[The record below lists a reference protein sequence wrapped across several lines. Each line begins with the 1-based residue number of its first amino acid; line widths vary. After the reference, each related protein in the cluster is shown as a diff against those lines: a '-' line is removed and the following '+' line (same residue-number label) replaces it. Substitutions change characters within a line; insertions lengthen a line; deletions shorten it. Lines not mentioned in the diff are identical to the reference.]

1 MGLPGRPSLA
11 RMLLLALLLSA
22 FPVAALAVPA
32 GAVDNRRTSPPGSST
47 LPVRGPIPA
56 GAGSFVPGRVQA
68 GAGSFVPGRVLV
80 GFGAGAGEQGRRT
93 AAAAVDGRVLAG
105 NGRTRVVELAQ
116 GADVRAAAR
125 RLADR
130 PGVAFAEPDWVRRV
144 EACDPAV
151 CWHLHPRPGANVL
164 AAHDDDH
171 RGAGRTVAVVDTGV
185 REPIPDDPDTGVDET
200 NDLDLGDR
208 VDAAAGAAAT
218 AAASRPSPPQPAP
231 TAPRWPA

>member
-1 MGLPGRPSLA
+1 M
-11 RMLLLALLLSA
+11 
-22 FPVAALAVPA
+22 
-32 GAVDNRRTSPPGSST
+32 
-47 LPVRGPIPA
+47 
-56 GAGSFVPGRVQA
+56 
-68 GAGSFVPGRVLV
+68 PGRVLV
-80 GFGAGAGEQGRRT
+80 GFEAGAGELGRRT

-125 RLADR
+125 RLASR

-151 CWHLHPRPGANVL
+151 CWHLQPRPGANVV

-185 REPIPDDPDTGVDET
+185 REAISDDPAPETSTRPTTSTSGTGSPS
-200 NDLDLGDR
+200 
-208 VDAAAGAAAT
+208 AGAAAT
-218 AAASRPSPPQPAP
+218 TAASRP
-231 TAPRWPA
+231 